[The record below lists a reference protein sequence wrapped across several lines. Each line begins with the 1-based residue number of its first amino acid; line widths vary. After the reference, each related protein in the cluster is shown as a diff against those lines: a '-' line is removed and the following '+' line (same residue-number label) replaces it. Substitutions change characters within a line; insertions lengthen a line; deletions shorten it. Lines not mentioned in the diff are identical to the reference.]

1 LSQVAGQ
8 DAAGARFAAG
18 HGPYAKAAREELS
31 MPLETDAPIE
41 VKAANT
47 NTAPSS
53 AVASVQPAAQ
63 DEDVSPVIVPLPVRP
78 RPATGSAPQFAA
90 GTERP
95 QAGVATDGALHPVP
109 DGQEMVDVLVSR
121 ETARFR
127 VPVSKATL
135 PVTLFPAQEDGK
147 TPALAGGGAAETPA
161 ADLDDVSFA
170 ASSEDEPDGLARLA
184 GRLRPALPG
193 AS

>member
-1 LSQVAGQ
+1 
-8 DAAGARFAAG
+8 
-18 HGPYAKAAREELS
+18 
-31 MPLETDAPIE
+31 
-41 VKAANT
+41 
-47 NTAPSS
+47 
-53 AVASVQPAAQ
+53 
-63 DEDVSPVIVPLPVRP
+63 
-78 RPATGSAPQFAA
+78 
-90 GTERP
+90 
-95 QAGVATDGALHPVP
+95 
-109 DGQEMVDVLVSR
+109 VLVSR

-170 ASSEDEPDGLARLA
+170 AASSEDEPDGLARLA